1 MICSGYLEILWWYDY
16 FIFPNQIGTC
26 STCDCVIVWFFPPPS
41 LEQIGMWL
49 QQQEGIQNG
58 AFWTVH
64 SCKPDCRMGRVILP
78 AQIPC
83 PLFSEFLCMCTA
95 LMSNIGFIFVA
106 IKLTDSDRIQD
117 SVVIVRVVFFILNL
131 RSLLGGKEPS
141 IIPFFL
147 RNLPVLKRSCD
158 LVILSLG
165 LQPKLY
171 QHHFVIK
178 ISSFSPA
185 AITLDTRHWRRG

>member
-1 MICSGYLEILWWYDY
+1 
-16 FIFPNQIGTC
+16 
-26 STCDCVIVWFFPPPS
+26 
-41 LEQIGMWL
+41 MWL

-117 SVVIVRVVFFILNL
+117 SVVIIRVVFFILNL